1 MMDLMRKYK
10 RATIHKMIIMLV
22 IIHLLMKFIVTTRNS
37 KKWLIRTLMRLCSI
51 MSTRIRT
58 TKTITRKF
66 QSKVMRWRLLL
77 RQSKRIFKVDTPQK
91 LYKCRKLNHQEK
103 NFKFRGIYKRRNS
116 IKRFLPLIRKELL

>member
-77 RQSKRIFKVDTPQK
+77 RQSKRIFKVDTPRK

-116 IKRFLPLIRKELL
+116 IKRFLPLIHKELL